1 MQFVEWLK
9 YRKISEATIK
19 KYNGALIGVISDWA
33 IENGI
38 MVKRLDTIK
47 NKEEFNKI
55 RDKIE
60 TLKIFKERNIKGHD
74 MYKCSLDKYEEYLQE
89 YVKIM

>member
-1 MQFVEWLK
+1 MSFVEWLK
-9 YRKISEATIK
+9 YQKISETTIK

-38 MVKRLDTIK
+38 IEKRLDNIK
-47 NKEEFNKI
+47 IRREFERT

-60 TLKIFKERNIKGHD
+60 TLKIFKERNIKGHN
-74 MYKCSLDKYEEYLQE
+74 MYKCSLDKYEEYLKQ
-89 YVKIM
+89 YDKN